1 MGITKTCATFT
12 VLTVLT
18 NEYRVPQLNTQNTQN
33 NVSKTLSFTSEC
45 SGAIGKD
52 YTCVSI
58 PPLVDALV
66 DRDANQKKIRNRTK
80 INKFS
85 HDKLKKK
92 KKKKKKIFPK
102 KKKKKKKKKK
112 S

>member
-1 MGITKTCATFT
+1 MGTVNETTITKTCATFT
-12 VLTVLT
+12 VLTVLM
-18 NEYRVPQLNTQNTQN
+18 NEYRVPQLNTQNTQK

-66 DRDANQKKIRNRTK
+66 DRDANQI
-80 INKFS
+80 
-85 HDKLKKK
+85 KKK
-92 KKKKKKIFPK
+92 KKKKKKISPK

-112 S
+112 